1 MKTAWVS
8 LYKTS
13 ITIIIYYVLWRSNVV
28 LNVIG
33 NLTTDIIII

>member
-8 LYKTS
+8 LYKAS
-13 ITIIIYYVLWRSNVV
+13 ITIIIYSVLWRSNVV

-33 NLTTDIIII
+33 NLTTDIIKI